1 MYYKNTTGE
10 TDSFYIEFIIDDKK
24 HLKIIKP
31 PTRPKKIYKMNIK
44 SDEAKQI
51 MQLLKSYPIDK
62 SGRPNIPDSEME
74 RILKQHAEKQKK
86 S

>member
-1 MYYKNTTGE
+1 
-10 TDSFYIEFIIDDKK
+10 
-24 HLKIIKP
+24 
-31 PTRPKKIYKMNIK
+31 MNIK

-74 RILKQHAEKQKK
+74 RILKQHEEKKKK